1 MFRIRTNRS
10 NRSAPPVYR
19 APNSQ
24 SVECK
29 QTESK
34 KTSRWHTDAFAATYR
49 DAFAATYR
57 YVSEGVRILGDG
69 YSTYDD
75 RSPR

>member
-19 APNSQ
+19 APNSK
-24 SVECK
+24 SVENK

-34 KTSRWHTDAFAATYR
+34 KKSRWHTV
-49 DAFAATYR
+49 AFAATYR
-57 YVSEGVRILGDG
+57 YVSEGVRVLGDG

-75 RSPR
+75 RSPQ